1 MREETERWEKRERE
15 EEGGRERGR
24 ERDRKEGKR
33 GRDKRVKWEEKCNKM
48 EFTPSFCIQ
57 PVFPPSLFYYPSLPS
72 LLSHPP
78 PPSSSPLK
86 LELAMGTCTKDCAD
100 KKRFIFWVSCQKRH
114 PTSWVW
120 VTEGGRMRRRGWYRG
135 GEGREEDEEEERG
148 C

>member
-86 LELAMGTCTKDCAD
+86 LELLLWELVLKIVQIRNVLFFGSVAKNATP
-100 KKRFIFWVSCQKRH
+100 H
-114 PTSWVW
+114 P
-120 VTEGGRMRRRGWYRG
+120 EYG
-135 GEGREEDEEEERG
+135 
-148 C
+148 